1 MKERLRQ
8 RFRKEYLGQL
18 VLATKKKVRQ
28 LQPREIV
35 LLGVE
40 YSKRLEWPLAV
51 VEELIPGRD
60 GEVRLVKLRTASGV
74 LLRPIQRLYPLE
86 IYEEELPI
94 SDQTSVG
101 VTQEAEAPAGS
112 IGQKDNGL
120 KGTGV
125 RTRSGRKIKL
135 SSRFRM

>member
-1 MKERLRQ
+1 LIS
-8 RFRKEYLGQL
+8 
-18 VLATKKKVRQ
+18 AAKKNGRQ
-28 LQPREIV
+28 LQPREVV

-40 YSKRLEWPLAV
+40 NSKRLEWPLAV

-74 LLRPIQRLYPLE
+74 LLRPIQRVYTLE
-86 IYEEELPI
+86 IYEEEPPR
-94 SDQTSVG
+94 SDQPAVG
-101 VTQEAEAPAGS
+101 VAQEAEATVDS

-125 RTRSGRKIKL
+125 RTKCGRKIKL
-135 SSRFRM
+135 PSRFLM